1 VRLVALEEQRGR
13 QNFCA
18 AVHAK
23 VLQVWVT
30 RDDDAARC
38 DGSCVAA
45 STLRALATLM
55 PVLAAAASWLCSP
68 LNALYLF
75 TCKSVMRLPGTV
87 IASSRR

>member
-30 RDDDAARC
+30 RDDDAAPESIARAMNLSPVGSRLMVTSADISKRWMDWALLTECFRRC
-38 DGSCVAA
+38 RPA
-45 STLRALATLM
+45 
-55 PVLAAAASWLCSP
+55 
-68 LNALYLF
+68 
-75 TCKSVMRLPGTV
+75 
-87 IASSRR
+87 